1 VNDYEKLFTKMRK
14 QKHQLRILIN
24 KITDYKQEIEELK
37 AEIKELNDSSVWW
50 TNRFNAVERDNER
63 LNNIID
69 ELEKDLIDSIK
80 YWENQ
85 ELLWEKEGF
94 IKVGGEANNKI
105 IFKGILKTLRE
116 LKGSDKEW

>member
-116 LKGSDKEW
+116 LKGSDKE

>member
-1 VNDYEKLFTKMRK
+1 MNDYEKLFTKMRK

-116 LKGSDKEW
+116 LKGSDKE